1 MSSLDLCSLLGAAH
15 RTARGLGPLVDA
27 EECVASGVLR
37 GIPAFRKSVDA
48 LITSTAHLGLAAANL
63 RRYLDII
70 VELCHLL
77 FDPLPTRPPDP
88 TPIDDD
94 MTPAQQEIKEHLTC
108 CSALRPKLQSTTCG
122 DGSNPDLFIMELK
135 PTLMCA
141 RVSLPSLPFPLALPW
156 KPSLNRLSQCRTAK
170 YCSACGLEFL
180 LTRQRAL
187 ITVSSF
193 DRPSTGRL
201 GDPQARVSRSHVVG

>member
-15 RTARGLGPLVDA
+15 RTARGLGPLVDV

-48 LITSTAHLGLAAANL
+48 LIASTAHLGLAAANL
-63 RRYLDII
+63 RKYLDII

-88 TPIDDD
+88 TPVDDD

-122 DGSNPDLFIMELK
+122 DGSNPDLFIIELK

-141 RVSLPSLPFPLALPW
+141 RVSLPSAVSPCSSVEAFSEPLVSVPDRQILLRMWAGV
-156 KPSLNRLSQCRTAK
+156 PSHP
-170 YCSACGLEFL
+170 SA
-180 LTRQRAL
+180 RADL
-187 ITVSSF
+187 
-193 DRPSTGRL
+193 
-201 GDPQARVSRSHVVG
+201 RVIL